1 MIEYFLGQL
10 QLSPQDVQTVNL
22 NSEFKINEKKFIYFT
37 IPINQVTNFQEKLAF
52 LHANLSQDQFVVF
65 RFETI
70 QGRIRRIQNKQ
81 WRIVSILIVSSEFL
95 LHRVIPRV
103 LLFKFIYKKLTKSR
117 IRVISKA
124 EALGRIV
131 YAGFK
136 IHAVENSEKHTY
148 AIFKPSNAD
157 FRNQKPSFGPLYS
170 MPRIGKNG
178 KIIKVYKI
186 RTMHPYSEFLHD
198 FMISKH
204 GYGALGKPK
213 NDFRVTNWGKFLRKF
228 WIDEIPQIFN
238 VLKGDMKLVGLRP
251 VSQVYFNGLSEE
263 LQKMRIKFKPGCIP
277 PYVAFNEKSSRDSVL
292 LAEEKYIALKNK
304 NPYTTDIGLFFK
316 ALYFILIK
324 KQRGS

>member
-1 MIEYFLGQL
+1 
-10 QLSPQDVQTVNL
+10 
-22 NSEFKINEKKFIYFT
+22 
-37 IPINQVTNFQEKLAF
+37 
-52 LHANLSQDQFVVF
+52 
-65 RFETI
+65 
-70 QGRIRRIQNKQ
+70 
-81 WRIVSILIVSSEFL
+81 
-95 LHRVIPRV
+95 
-103 LLFKFIYKKLTKSR
+103 
-117 IRVISKA
+117 
-124 EALGRIV
+124 
-131 YAGFK
+131 
-136 IHAVENSEKHTY
+136 
-148 AIFKPSNAD
+148 
-157 FRNQKPSFGPLYS
+157 
-170 MPRIGKNG
+170 
-178 KIIKVYKI
+178 
-186 RTMHPYSEFLHD
+186 MHPYSEFLHD

-324 KQRGS
+324 KKRGS